1 MFRSFIRPENQ
12 ISARQLRRRIKSQI
26 AKQINNNLL
35 STTHTLKTFNG
46 SIQNYLVKNTDDALV
61 NANNSNRENL
71 KKSEPSVLNNITHVD
86 NFNFNLN
93 KIQTFS
99 LKSSA
104 SDVLDQLFFKQQ
116 IASWAVNEHISHTS
130 LKKLLSILKKH
141 SCHSDL
147 PSDPRTLLNTP
158 RGTVLRNINFG
169 QYWHYGLKKGLTNFL
184 NNKRQIQSNIIELM
198 INVDG
203 LPISKSSGSQFWP
216 ILGSVIGF
224 NEVFI
229 IGIYHS
235 YSKKPENSHEFLEY
249 FVDEA
254 KELVN
259 NGFMINDVNY
269 QCFIKLICAD
279 APAKSFILNVKGHTG
294 YSSCTKCW
302 DEGKYIEKRICF
314 SDKTGKK
321 HTDDEFVR
329 KTDDDYHLGTSSA
342 LEVIPKLGLVTNV
355 PFDYLHLICLGNVK
369 KLIHLWCCDSL
380 KVRIQYRKIKVISDI
395 LEKKIRPYTPFEFQ
409 RKPRGLM
416 HYRQWKGTE
425 FRQLLLYHGPVVLK
439 STLSAELYE
448 HFLTL
453 HCSITILISKQ
464 FCFQNSHL
472 NYAEQLL
479 QHYVTT
485 FKLLYGE
492 HHISHNVHGL
502 LHIVDDVKY
511 FGPLDS
517 FSSFRF
523 ENVMQKFK
531 DLIRKDDKPLQQIAR
546 RIHEI
551 ENSDNNFQNEY
562 FYRDDTIFKD
572 VHTNG
577 PIMKGCVSQFTTM
590 TLSGMKFQINNK
602 GNNCCGVK
610 GKIILIENVCY
621 NDEHRSHVIVG
632 KEFLEKTSLYSTPCS
647 SVYLGI
653 YQVDKNK
660 LSKRSFWPV
669 NEISLKYFIFPISG
683 CSTKFAVF
691 PLLHIDQQER
701 PKIQ

>member
-1 MFRSFIRPENQ
+1 
-12 ISARQLRRRIKSQI
+12 
-26 AKQINNNLL
+26 
-35 STTHTLKTFNG
+35 
-46 SIQNYLVKNTDDALV
+46 
-61 NANNSNRENL
+61 
-71 KKSEPSVLNNITHVD
+71 
-86 NFNFNLN
+86 LN

-99 LKSSA
+99 SISS
-104 SDVLDQLFFKQQ
+104 SSCVLDQLSFKQQ
-116 IASWAVNEHISHTS
+116 IASWAVNEHINHTS
-130 LKKLLSILKKH
+130 LKNLLSILKAH
-141 SCHSDL
+141 PCHSDL
-147 PSDPRTLLNTP
+147 PTDPRTLLNTP
-158 RGTVLRNINFG
+158 RSTEIRNINFG
-169 QYWHYGLKKGLTNFL
+169 QYWHYGLKKGLINFL
-184 NNKRQIQSNIIELM
+184 NKNAQIQSNKIELM
-198 INVDG
+198 IGVDG
-203 LPISKSSGSQFWP
+203 LPISKSSGSQLWP

-235 YSKKPENSHEFLEY
+235 YSKKPEKSSEFLEY

-259 NGFMINDVNY
+259 SGLLVNNTSY
-269 QCFIKLICAD
+269 QCLIKVICAD

-314 SDKTGKK
+314 SDKSGKK
-321 HTDDEFVR
+321 RTDDEFVL

-342 LEVIPKLGLVTNV
+342 LEGIPKLGLVTNV

-380 KVRIQYRKIKVISDI
+380 KVRLQFRKIKIISDI
-395 LEKKIRPYTPFEFQ
+395 LEKQIRPYTPFEFQ
-409 RKPRGLM
+409 RKPRSLM

-439 STLSAELYE
+439 STLSTEVYQ

-464 FCFQNSHL
+464 FCFKNSYL
-472 NYAEQLL
+472 NYAENLL

-502 LHIVDDVKY
+502 IHIVDDVKH
-511 FGPLDS
+511 FGPLDM

-523 ENVMQKFK
+523 ENFMQKFK

-551 ENSDNNFQNEY
+551 ENSDNNLQN
-562 FYRDDTIFKD
+562 RDCNREQPIFKNL
-572 VHTNG
+572 HTDG
-577 PIMKGCVSQFTTM
+577 PIIKGYTLQFTTM
-590 TLSGMKFQINNK
+590 TLNGMKFQINNK
-602 GNNCCGVK
+602 GNNCCGIK
-610 GKIILIENVCY
+610 GKIILIENICY
-621 NDEHRSHVIVG
+621 NAEDGGYIIIG
-632 KEFLEKTSLYSTPCS
+632 KEFLEKKSLYSLPCS

-653 YQVDKNK
+653 YQVDVDK

-669 NEISLKYFIFPISG
+669 NEINLKYFIFPISG
-683 CSTKFAVF
+683 YSTKFAVF

-701 PKIQ
+701 PNIQ

>member
-1 MFRSFIRPENQ
+1 M
-12 ISARQLRRRIKSQI
+12 RRRIKSQV
-26 AKQINNNLL
+26 AKQINTTKLL
-35 STTHTLKTFNG
+35 STTNTLKTFNG
-46 SIQNYLVKNTDDALV
+46 SNKNNLIKTTDDALISIS
-61 NANNSNRENL
+61 NSSNLNL
-71 KKSEPSVLNNITHVD
+71 KSSEPSKMNNISVVD
-86 NFNFNLN
+86 SDNLNLN
-93 KIQTFS
+93 KIQIFS
-99 LKSSA
+99 SESS
-104 SDVLDQLFFKQQ
+104 SGVVGQPIELSFKHQ

-130 LKKLLSILKKH
+130 LKGLLSILKTH
-141 SCHSDL
+141 PCHSDL
-147 PSDPRTLLNTP
+147 PIDPRTLLNTP
-158 RGTVLRNINFG
+158 RGTEIRNINFG
-169 QYWHYGLKKGLTNFL
+169 QYWHYGLKRGLTNFL
-184 NNKRQIQSNIIELM
+184 SMKGQLIQNNKIELM
-198 INVDG
+198 IGVDG
-203 LPISKSSGSQFWP
+203 LPISKSSGSQLWP
-216 ILGSVIGF
+216 ILGSVLGF

-235 YSKKPENSHEFLEY
+235 YLKKPEKSHEFLEY

-259 NGFMINDVNY
+259 SGLVINKINY
-269 QCFIKLICAD
+269 QCLIKVICAD

-314 SDKTGKK
+314 SDISGKK
-321 HTDDEFVR
+321 RTDDEFVL
-329 KTDDDYHLGTSSA
+329 KTDDDYHLGTNSA

-380 KVRIQYRKIKVISDI
+380 KVRLQFRKIKVISDM
-395 LEKKIRPYTPFEFQ
+395 LEKQIRPYIPFEFQ

-439 STLSAELYE
+439 SSLSAEVYE

-464 FCFQNSHL
+464 FCFQNSYL
-472 NYAEQLL
+472 NYAEKLL

-485 FKLLYGE
+485 FKVLYGE
-492 HHISHNVHGL
+492 HHISHNVHAL
-502 LHIVDDVKY
+502 IHIVDDVKH
-511 FGPLDS
+511 FGPLDM

-523 ENVMQKFK
+523 ENFMQKFK

-551 ENSDNNFQNEY
+551 ENVNNNLQNEY
-562 FYRDDTIFKD
+562 CYSEQTIFKNI
-572 VHTNG
+572 HTNG
-577 PIMKGCVSQFTTM
+577 PIIKGCVSQFTTM
-590 TLSGMKFQINNK
+590 TLRGMKFQIHNK
-602 GNNCCGVK
+602 GNNCCGIK
-610 GKIILIENVCY
+610 GKIILIENICY
-621 NDEHRSHVIVG
+621 NDEHGGHIIIG
-632 KEFLEKTSLYSTPCS
+632 KEFLEKTSLYSRPCS

-653 YQVDKNK
+653 YQVDENK
-660 LSKRSFWPV
+660 LSKRSFWSV
-669 NEISLKYFIFPISG
+669 AKINLKYFIFPISG

-701 PKIQ
+701 SKIQ